1 MGHYLMKGILP
12 GDEFDE
18 LIKLEAKNF
27 VVNTDVSYRRVP
39 DGVVAPYL
47 EWLFRADFIQRMHNE
62 YGIVG

>member
-27 VVNTDVSYRRVP
+27 VVNDGRLLSTGTRWCGGGLPGMVVP
-39 DGVVAPYL
+39 SGLHPAY
-47 EWLFRADFIQRMHNE
+47 AQ
-62 YGIVG
+62 